1 MNYQQALE
9 YIHGT
14 MRFGSQL
21 GLDRIRDLLERL
33 GNPHHEFK
41 SVHVAGTNGKGS
53 VCSMITSV
61 LSEQGY
67 KVGMFISPYLE
78 DFTERIQ
85 ISGKQI
91 PEEDLARITELVK
104 GKVDEMV
111 KEGKGHPTEFELITA
126 IGFVYFAEQKVDAAV
141 VEVGLGGRFDATNV
155 VNPVLS
161 VITSISFDH
170 MDVLGDTLAKIAFE
184 KAGII
189 KAGKPVVSYPQHP
202 EAARV
207 LEEVAGKQEAPLTV
221 VVPEQI
227 EPVSSEFDRQ
237 VFNYSYGEE
246 RLDGLTIHLSG
257 KHQLLNAATALTSVM
272 VLREIG
278 FPISRDAIYRGME
291 KARWP
296 GRLERLQ
303 KDPDI
308 IIDGAHNEAGAQ
320 ALAAA
325 MKEYF
330 PDRRMIL
337 VLGVLKDK
345 EVEKILKALCSL
357 ASKVIA
363 TKPDNPRALEADQLA
378 EKVKKYCRD
387 VEPVPGIEDAVHL
400 AVGSAGPGDLILVS
414 GSLYLI
420 GKVRKIIKSHE

>member
-91 PEEDLARITELVK
+91 PEENLARITELVK

-400 AVGSAGPGDLILVS
+400 AVGSAGPEDLILVS